1 MRAINPPGPQIPG
14 ISQAMLIPG
23 GDLLILSGHIPLGP
37 DGIVGDDLTT
47 QLEQIFEK
55 MAATLREAGADF
67 SNVARLTIYVR
78 DYHQDMLPTIRA
90 VRDRYVN
97 LECPPASA
105 LIGVAA
111 LAFPEILV
119 EVEAIAGVPRR
130 ADAVAKTTL

>member
-47 QLEQIFEK
+47 QLEQIFEN

-97 LECPPASA
+97 LESPPASA

-119 EVEAIAGVPRR
+119 EVDAIAGVPRR
-130 ADAVAKTTL
+130 ADAVAMTTL